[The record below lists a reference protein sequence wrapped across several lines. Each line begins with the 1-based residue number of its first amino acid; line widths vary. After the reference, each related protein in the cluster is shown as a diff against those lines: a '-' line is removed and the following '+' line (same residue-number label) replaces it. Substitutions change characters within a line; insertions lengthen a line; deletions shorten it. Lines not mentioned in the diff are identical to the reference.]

1 MRDIDNRENT
11 RIVRPRIGVIMDSN
25 GRSIITELRKLQ
37 NRSQADYI
45 NIPDQR
51 TVEDLKRLPRHQD
64 MVDQLRSLDQII
76 IMQGT
81 NNIKRGDDPAELA
94 ERYNQ
99 AVIDIARRTNTGI
112 KTVEIPPIDPAVDPR
127 GARKAEAFNKITNKP
142 GKHIR
147 LSRIKGKKTCNILV
161 EDGIHITEEA
171 AAKIARTS

>member
-25 GRSIITELRKLQ
+25 GRSFITELRKLQ
-37 NRSQADYI
+37 NRSHADYI

-147 LSRIKGKKTCNILV
+147 LNRIKGEKTCNILV